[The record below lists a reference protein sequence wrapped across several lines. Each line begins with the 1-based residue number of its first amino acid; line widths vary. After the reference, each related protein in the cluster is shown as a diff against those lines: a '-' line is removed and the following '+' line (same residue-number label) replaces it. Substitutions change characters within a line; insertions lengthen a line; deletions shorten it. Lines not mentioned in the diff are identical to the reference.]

1 MTLSP
6 GYSSV
11 PDPQHSSTI
20 GNKAS
25 VFTLQQQKT
34 MMLSRRVGYALL
46 LLCFIDLLYVL
57 IPPELMNPVWEYQ
70 TIGDLVKLVPVPLLS
85 LMLIFYGDTALR
97 SQLERL
103 ALKLLSWITL
113 AVGIIFLLLIPLTV
127 SDATQIHRFNTNQI
141 TTQVSQQRLQL
152 DSTRKQLEKASP
164 DQLRSLVP
172 VPDKNG
178 NLPDVP
184 NNPEQ
189 AKSQLLNNLNR
200 AKEQADQQAKQARD
214 NLQKNLLK
222 NTIKLVAESLIAGC
236 FFIYIWS
243 MTTWTRRQDSYQ
255 NEAIRQSSLTSLPK
269 LFRGFGSRSR
279 RRL

>member
-1 MTLSP
+1 M
-6 GYSSV
+6 G
-11 PDPQHSSTI
+11 H
-20 GNKAS
+20 KALAL
-25 VFTLQQQKT
+25 TLQQQKT

-46 LLCFIDLLYVL
+46 MLCFIDLLYVL

-103 ALKLLSWITL
+103 ALRILSWITL

-127 SDATQIHRFNTNQI
+127 SDATQIHRFNNNQI

-164 DQLRSLVP
+164 NQLRNLVP

-178 NLPDVP
+178 NLPDAP

-189 AKSQLLNNLNR
+189 AKSQLLNNINR

-243 MTTWTRRQDSYQ
+243 MTTWTRRQESYQ
-255 NEAIRQSSLTSLPK
+255 NEVVRQSSLTSLPK